1 MPRPVK
7 YRCVESIP
15 QITFFQPIGVPPGSL
30 QEVIL
35 SIEEVEAIRM
45 EGGNF
50 EMAISIY
57 RIDRA
62 AGRGQCRRRTRGT
75 TP

>member
-7 YRCVESIP
+7 YRCVEFIP

-30 QEVIL
+30 QEV
-35 SIEEVEAIRM
+35 EAIRM

-50 EMAISIY
+50 EMAVSIY

-62 AGRGQCRRRTRGT
+62 AGRGQCRRRTRET